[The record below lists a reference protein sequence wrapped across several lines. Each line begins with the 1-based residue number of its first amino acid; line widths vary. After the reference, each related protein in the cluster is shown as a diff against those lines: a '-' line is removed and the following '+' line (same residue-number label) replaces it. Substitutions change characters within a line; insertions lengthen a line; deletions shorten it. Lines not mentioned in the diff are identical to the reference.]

1 MVSGLMM
8 QDNAPDVLSDSQ
20 IVELILDMED
30 ELANRPSIV
39 REVIVSYLYVIMSRH
54 PRNYY

>member
-1 MVSGLMM
+1 MM

>member
-1 MVSGLMM
+1 MM
-8 QDNAPDVLSDSQ
+8 QDNAPDVLSDSR

-30 ELANRPSIV
+30 ELANRPSIE

-54 PRNYY
+54 PLSYY